1 MLLCLLLLEHAPI
14 FSLSKMTQSEE
25 MQFSITILQLFH
37 FIGNFTYHLSFHP
50 SWATTL
56 QTWILPLPFLL
67 FRYLSLWVFV
77 LVRVVIL
84 ANKHVMQ
91 ATRRGTFPWEVFG
104 DFGPFIAQ
112 ESYQPIPHQQ
122 CDQ

>member
-1 MLLCLLLLEHAPI
+1 
-14 FSLSKMTQSEE
+14 MTQSDEV
-25 MQFSITILQLFH
+25 QFSTTILQLFH
-37 FIGNFTYHLSFHP
+37 FIGNFTCHLSFHP

-56 QTWILPLPFLL
+56 QTWILPLPFLR

-91 ATRRGTFPWEVFG
+91 ATRHGTFPWEVFG
-104 DFGPFIAQ
+104 DLGPFIAQ
-112 ESYQPIPHQQ
+112 ESYQSIPHQQ